1 MMGFSP
7 SGLGDSSIRIMI
19 VRDFSG
25 RVLTCKVLEMLKSL
39 SPKVQSPHREFRTDP
54 FWQVIPE
61 WQNVSEAEFGN
72 HLWQSKHSI
81 RKIDQVRKALGGR
94 ISDALIADMEAG
106 QHIAPMNI
114 RITPYVFSLIDWDNP
129 VDDPLRKQFLPLGSQ
144 MLPDHPYYMADSL
157 YEDVD
162 SPVPMLTHRYPDKV
176 LFLPLTTCPV
186 YCAYCTRSRIIGG
199 STESVDKDTYGP
211 NPDNWEPAFQ
221 YLTEHTEIE
230 DVVISGGDA
239 FNLTP
244 KYIRLIGER
253 LLSIPHIRRLRYA
266 TKGIAILPM
275 KILTDNEWVD
285 TLLDI
290 HQKGRSAGKQVVIHT
305 HFSSPREITKYSLDA
320 ATRLFSEGMI
330 VRNQAVLQQGV
341 NNTVDDMVLLTRKL
355 SYMNIQPYYVYIHDM
370 VPGCE
375 HLRTTLWDGVEL
387 EKNVRGSTAGFNV
400 PTFVCDAPGG
410 GGKRHVASYEYY
422 DRENGISVW
431 RSPNVKPGEL
441 FLYFDPL
448 HRLSEAA
455 QQRWSDGTSRTA
467 MVQAA
472 IDSVDNRISDVQR
485 DKIARRLEGGAAA
498 NGGRR

>member
-1 MMGFSP
+1 M
-7 SGLGDSSIRIMI
+7 LSILPDQRPLSH
-19 VRDFSG
+19 RD
-25 RVLTCKVLEMLKSL
+25 
-39 SPKVQSPHREFRTDP
+39 FRTDE
-54 FWQVIPE
+54 FWQAIPE
-61 WQNVSEAEFGN
+61 WSNVSEVEFNN

-81 RKIDQVRKALGGR
+81 RKIEQVRKALGHR
-94 ISDALIADMEAG
+94 ISDSLIADMEAG
-106 QHIAPMNI
+106 QRKAPMNI
-114 RITPYVFSLIDWDNP
+114 RITPYVFALIDWDNP
-129 VDDPLRKQFLPLGSQ
+129 VEDPLRKQFLPLGSQ

-186 YCAYCTRSRIIGG
+186 YCSYCTRSRIIGG
-199 STESVDKDTYGP
+199 STESVDKETYGP
-211 NPDNWEPAFQ
+211 NPENWEPAFE
-221 YLTEHTEIE
+221 YLTAHPEIE

-253 LLSIPHIRRLRYA
+253 LLSIPNIRRLRYA
-266 TKGIAILPM
+266 TKGIAVLPM
-275 KILTDNEWVD
+275 KIMTDNEWVD
-285 TLLDI
+285 ALLDV
-290 HQKGRSAGKQVVIHT
+290 HRKGKQEGKQVVIHT

-320 ATRLFSEGMI
+320 ATRLFSEGVV
-330 VRNQAVLQQGV
+330 VRNQAVLQEGV
-341 NNTVDDMVLLTRKL
+341 NNSVTEMVQLTRKL

-410 GGKRHVASYEYY
+410 GGKRHVASYEFY

-441 FLYFDPL
+441 FLYFDPV
-448 HRLSEAA
+448 HRLSSDA
-455 QQRWSDGTSRTA
+455 QKRWTESKSRTM
-467 MVQAA
+467 MVQSAL
-472 IDSVDNRISDVQR
+472 DSVDLKLSDLQR
-485 DKIARRLEGGAAA
+485 DKIAKRLEGGAVAT
-498 NGGRR
+498 GIKR